1 MRMPTEQEFFE
12 WITHPVTI
20 AAREAFHKKRE
31 TLRQQWEGGSF
42 TDYAKE
48 ATILTNVANMGICK
62 GLATFTD
69 LDYEQLLTELEDDGQ
84 PKRPT
89 APGSGSAD

>member
-12 WITHPVTI
+12 WLVHPVTI
-20 AAREAFHKKRE
+20 AVKEAFRAKREA
-31 TLRQQWEGGSF
+31 LRQAWEGGSF
-42 TDYAKE
+42 TDYTKE
-48 ATILTNVANMGICK
+48 GTLLVNVGNMGTCK